1 MSRASLVALLVAVE
15 IAIVGIA
22 LYTVR
27 NVAGVHAAQF
37 VAKSYPPL
45 SAGSAPRVAIDDPDS
60 RVDVA
65 VSTDGLVHVKD
76 FTNLHGAFFGSHST
90 IAHIDVKR
98 TADGVS
104 ISRPS
109 SGHVAFFDLWN
120 SERRIEV
127 DVPSGAQLDIARCS
141 GARISG
147 VEGGV
152 AVASQDGRITLTDLR
167 GTIHATSGDG
177 SITATRVHGDSLV
190 LQTSDGHL
198 RLQDVTA
205 ASLDA
210 RTDDGSIE
218 AHGLAIA
225 GGAQHAVLHTADGS
239 IRVALTS
246 GADVTVDASTSDGHI
261 DVDGNAASNG
271 DSDSAQRTVR
281 LGNGSGSLQLSSGD
295 GSIHLTTNGA
305 V

>member
-1 MSRASLVALLVAVE
+1 MSRASIVAMLVAVE

-27 NVAGVHAAQF
+27 NVASVHAAGF
-37 VAKSYPPL
+37 VAKTIAPL
-45 SAGSAPRVAIDDPDS
+45 DAGSAPLVAIDDADS

-65 VSTDGLVHVKD
+65 PSSDGLVHVKD
-76 FTNLHGAFFGSHST
+76 FTDVHGSFFGSHSS
-90 IAHIDVKR
+90 IAQLAVKR
-98 TADGVS
+98 TTDGVS

-109 SGHVAFFDLWN
+109 SGSVNVAFWW

-127 DVPSGAQLDIARCS
+127 DVPSGSRLEIARCS
-141 GARISG
+141 GAHVSG

-152 AVASQDGRITLTDLR
+152 VVASQDGRITLTDLR
-167 GTIHATSGDG
+167 GTIQAKSDDG
-177 SITATRVHGDSLV
+177 SITATRVRGDNLV
-190 LQTSDGHL
+190 LQSSDGHL
-198 RLQDVTA
+198 KLEDVA
-205 ASLDA
+205 ASSLDA
-210 RTDDGSIE
+210 QTRDGSIE

-225 GGAQHAVLHTADGS
+225 GGAQHAVLHTGDGS
-239 IRVALTS
+239 IRVALAT
-246 GADVTVDASTSDGHI
+246 GADLTVDASTSDGHI

-281 LGNGSGSLQLSSGD
+281 VGNGSGSLQLSSGD
-295 GSIHLTTNGA
+295 GSIHLITNGA

>member
-1 MSRASLVALLVAVE
+1 MSRASIVAMLVAVE

-27 NVAGVHAAQF
+27 NVASVHAAGF
-37 VAKSYPPL
+37 VAKTIAPL
-45 SAGSAPRVAIDDPDS
+45 DAGSAPLVAIDDADS

-65 VSTDGLVHVKD
+65 PSSDGLVHVKD
-76 FTNLHGAFFGSHST
+76 FTDVHGSFFGSHSS
-90 IAHIDVKR
+90 IAQLTVKR
-98 TADGVS
+98 TTDGVS

-109 SGHVAFFDLWN
+109 SGSVNVAFWW

-127 DVPSGAQLDIARCS
+127 DVPGGSRLEIARCS
-141 GARISG
+141 GAHVSG

-167 GTIHATSGDG
+167 GTIQAKSDDG
-177 SITATRVHGDSLV
+177 SITATRVRGDSLV
-190 LQTSDGHL
+190 LQSSDGHL
-198 RLQDVTA
+198 KLEDVSA
-205 ASLDA
+205 SSLDA
-210 RTDDGSIE
+210 QTRDGSIE

-225 GGAQHAVLHTADGS
+225 GGAQHAVLHTGDGS
-239 IRVALTS
+239 IRVALAT
-246 GADVTVDASTSDGHI
+246 GADLTVDASTSDGHI

-281 LGNGSGSLQLSSGD
+281 VGNGSGSLQLSSGD
-295 GSIHLTTNGA
+295 GSIHLITNGA